1 MNDFLTALKNNA
13 SQTTPQAALQKG
25 WQNLGERT
33 RNIFTQIVDIYLEI
47 GSPVGSKAVSETMD
61 TALSPAS
68 IRAIMAELER
78 AGLLFQPH
86 ASAGRLPTEGGLRLF
101 VDGLLEIGGEVS
113 LEQRAE
119 IDMLCNANGSS
130 FADAL
135 EATTTALSGLSRCAS
150 LVICPKQDEEIRHVE
165 FVQLGKSS
173 DGGMRALVVII
184 TGTGQ
189 VENRIIHLP
198 PGLPQSS
205 LIEAGNFLSTML
217 AGATLAEAVGKLQR
231 DIALRRDEL
240 DLLTAKVV
248 ESGMAVLGGNH
259 IAPTPLIL
267 RGHANLLEDISA
279 DEDIDKIR
287 TLFAMLETRENTLNV
302 LDAVQQGSGVQ
313 IFIGAENALFSH
325 TDCAMLIAP
334 YKDSSEKIIG
344 AVGVI
349 GPRRMNYSG
358 IIPMVNYTSEAITK
372 MLLR

>member
-1 MNDFLTALKNNA
+1 MNDFLPGIKNKPA
-13 SQTTPQAALQKG
+13 QSS
-25 WQNLGERT
+25 WQSLGQRT
-33 RNIFTQIVDIYLEI
+33 RNIFTRIVDLYLET
-47 GSPVGSKAVSETMD
+47 GSPVGSKAVSQTIE

-68 IRAIMAELER
+68 IRAIMSELER

-101 VDGLLEIGGEVS
+101 VDGLLEVGGEVS
-113 LEQRAE
+113 REQRAE
-119 IDMLCNANGSS
+119 IDMLCNASGSS

-165 FVQLGKSS
+165 FVNLGKTP

-217 AGATLAEAVGKLQR
+217 AGSTLADAAGKLQR

-240 DLLTAKVV
+240 DLLTSRVV
-248 ESGMAVLGGNH
+248 ESGVAVLAGNQS
-259 IAPTPLIL
+259 PSMPLIL

-279 DEDIDKIR
+279 DDDIEKIR
-287 TLFAMLETRENTLNV
+287 TLFAMLETRENSLNV
-302 LDAVQQGSGVQ
+302 LEAVQQGSGVQ
-313 IFIGAENALFSH
+313 IFIGSENALFSH
-325 TDCAMLIAP
+325 TDCAMIIAP
-334 YKDSSEKIIG
+334 YKDSSEKVIG

-358 IIPMVNYTSEAITK
+358 IIPMVNYTSEAISK
-372 MLLR
+372 MLSR

>member
-1 MNDFLTALKNNA
+1 MNDFMSGSNNKGSKN
-13 SQTTPQAALQKG
+13 G
-25 WQNLGERT
+25 WQSLGQRT
-33 RNIFTQIVDIYLEI
+33 RNIFTRIVDLYLET
-47 GSPVGSKAVSETMD
+47 GSPVGSKAVSQTMD
-61 TALSPAS
+61 VALSPAS
-68 IRAIMAELER
+68 IRAIMGELER

-101 VDGLLEIGGEVS
+101 VDGLLEVGGEVS

-119 IDMLCNANGSS
+119 IDMLCNASGFS

-165 FVQLGKSS
+165 FVHLGKSS

-205 LIEAGNFLSTML
+205 LVEAGNFLSTML
-217 AGATLAEAVGKLQR
+217 AGSTLAEAAGKLQH
-231 DIALRRDEL
+231 DISLRRHEL
-240 DLLTAKVV
+240 DQLTTKVV
-248 ESGMAVLGGNH
+248 ESGVAVLGGNQAAH
-259 IAPTPLIL
+259 TPLIL

-302 LDAVQQGSGVQ
+302 LEAVQQGSGVQ
-313 IFIGAENALFSH
+313 IFIGSESTLFSH
-325 TDCAMLIAP
+325 TDCAMIIAP
-334 YKDSSEKIIG
+334 YKDSTEKVIG

-372 MLLR
+372 MLMR

>member
-1 MNDFLTALKNNA
+1 MNDFLSRKKDNS
-13 SQTTPQAALQKG
+13 SQRG
-25 WQNLGERT
+25 WKSLSQRT
-33 RNIFTQIVDIYLEI
+33 RDIFTRIVDLYLET
-47 GSPVGSKAVSETMD
+47 GSPVGSKAVSQTIE

-68 IRAIMAELER
+68 IRSIMVELER

-101 VDGLLEIGGEVS
+101 VDGLLEIGGEIS
-113 LEQRAE
+113 FEQRSE
-119 IDMLCNANGSS
+119 IDMLCNASGSS
-130 FADAL
+130 FAEAL

-150 LVICPKQDEEIRHVE
+150 LVISPKQDEEIRHVE
-165 FVQLGKSS
+165 FVSLGKMS
-173 DGGMRALVVII
+173 DGGTRALVVII

-205 LIEAGNFLSTML
+205 LVEASNFLSTML
-217 AGATLAEAVGKLQR
+217 AGSTLAEATGRLES
-231 DIALRRDEL
+231 DIAVRRNEL
-240 DLLTAKVV
+240 DLLTSKVV
-248 ESGMAVLGGNH
+248 ESGAAVLTDNQ
-259 IAPTPLIL
+259 ASSAPLIL

-302 LDAVQQGSGVQ
+302 LEAVQQGSGVQ
-313 IFIGAENALFSH
+313 IFIGSENALFSH
-325 TDCAMLIAP
+325 TNCAMIIAP

-344 AVGVI
+344 AVVVI

-358 IIPMVNYTSEAITK
+358 IIPMVNYTSEAISK
-372 MLLR
+372 MLSR